1 MTSVYF
7 VYGILAEKQLE
18 IRENGEFYSDP
29 DFNIPEGIKQYD
41 LDYENSEGID
51 GIIFGVE
58 ISKLDCHYWG
68 AMEMSQVG
76 EVTQEMKS
84 KLKKFIELNKNIP
97 TIKDCEPENF
107 ISIIYGEEPKL
118 WCVLKS
124 ERVRRV

>member
-1 MTSVYF
+1 MTCVYF
-7 VYGILAEKQLE
+7 VYGILTEKQME
-18 IRENGEFYSDP
+18 IRENGEFYSCP
-29 DFNIPEGIKQYD
+29 DFNIPEGIEQYK

-58 ISKLDCHYWG
+58 ISRLDCHYWG

-84 KLKKFIELNKNIP
+84 KVNKFIELNKNIP
-97 TIKDCEPENF
+97 TIKDCDKEYF
-107 ISIIYGEEPKL
+107 TSIIDGEEPKL

-124 ERVRRV
+124 ERVY

>member
-7 VYGILAEKQLE
+7 VYGILTEKQME
-18 IRENGEFYSDP
+18 IRENGEFYSYP

-41 LDYENSEGID
+41 IDYENSEGIN

-58 ISKLDCHYWG
+58 ISMLDCHYWG
-68 AMEMSQVG
+68 AMEMSRVG

-84 KLKKFIELNKNIP
+84 KVTKFIELNKNIP
-97 TIKDCEPENF
+97 TIKDSDPDDY
-107 ISIIYGEEPKL
+107 ISIINGEEPKL

-124 ERVRRV
+124 ERV